1 MNRFKIYLKLNK
13 KLSFHK
19 VHDQET
25 IIDTKIHL
33 NILKPLF
40 FFKSIVVKQFQKL
53 FYIYLFCTDAAYV
66 SFQEP
71 V

>member
-40 FFKSIVVKQFQKL
+40 FFQINCCKAISKAVLQIFVL
-53 FYIYLFCTDAAYV
+53 
-66 SFQEP
+66 
-71 V
+71 